1 MNIQEGL
8 QYFLWDD
15 TLDRD
20 LFDLIKYFGFKLYN
34 DYEQVE
40 LVKLKVED
48 GNKLI
53 IINNK
58 YNYLE
63 NDNIFVV
70 AYLVADYIKNSNSK
84 YYYKT
89 FSINNLDFDTYNLAI
104 TLFNRATKYKKYDI
118 NISKHM

>member
-20 LFDLIKYFGFKLYN
+20 LFDLIKYFGFKIYN

-58 YNYLE
+58 YKFFY
-63 NDNIFVV
+63 
-70 AYLVADYIKNSNSK
+70 
-84 YYYKT
+84 
-89 FSINNLDFDTYNLAI
+89 
-104 TLFNRATKYKKYDI
+104 
-118 NISKHM
+118 